1 MNVLSPLLDCTG
13 TRKQIFECISPAFEF
28 HRGEKANIWMYCPRI
43 WTVPGRESKYLNVLS
58 PFLSFTGAKKRIFE
72 CIVPTSKLHRGEEA
86 NIWIYG
92 SCFQVSPGSRSK
104 YLHIFA
110 PAQNFQDIE
119 NNISHVYLSE
129 VLPTK
134 TPQSLFRLF
143 ATNLH
148 KMSPVKVAQHRRLPW
163 QDSLCRFYIL
173 SGIRIKSL
181 TLKLSVPTLTTA
193 QIFEA
198 HQIRIYPIH
207 RYRIVSKK
215 EN

>member
-1 MNVLSPLLDCTG
+1 MPICIVQVFLLYGGIET
-13 TRKQIFECISPAFEF
+13 S
-28 HRGEKANIWMYCPRI
+28 IWMYSPRI
-43 WTVPGRESKYLNVLS
+43 WTVPGQK
-58 PFLSFTGAKKRIFE
+58 
-72 CIVPTSKLHRGEEA
+72 
-86 NIWIYG
+86 
-92 SCFQVSPGSRSK
+92 SK

-119 NNISHVYLSE
+119 NNISNVYLSK

-207 RYRIVSKK
+207 RYRIVGKK
-215 EN
+215 RKLAVVLSNQQDLDDFND

>member
-1 MNVLSPLLDCTG
+1 MYSP
-13 TRKQIFECISPAFEF
+13 R
-28 HRGEKANIWMYCPRI
+28 
-43 WTVPGRESKYLNVLS
+43 
-58 PFLSFTGAKKRIFE
+58 
-72 CIVPTSKLHRGEEA
+72 
-86 NIWIYG
+86 
-92 SCFQVSPGSRSK
+92 FQVSPGSRSK

-119 NNISHVYLSE
+119 NSISNAYLSK
-129 VLPTK
+129 VLPAK

-193 QIFEA
+193 QIFDA
-198 HQIRIYPIH
+198 NQILLYQIN
-207 RYRIVSKK
+207 RYRIVCKK
-215 EN
+215 KISSSFIQPTGLGWFQWLTLSCYRYRSHTYFWRTNLQLLHRSIVCR

>member
-1 MNVLSPLLDCTG
+1 MTRSAILRYWRRISLRVICFICIWICLSVNVLSPLLDCAG
-13 TRKQIFECISPAFEF
+13 ARKQIFE
-28 HRGEKANIWMYCPRI
+28 W
-43 WTVPGRESKYLNVLS
+43 
-58 PFLSFTGAKKRIFE
+58 
-72 CIVPTSKLHRGEEA
+72 IVPASKLHRGEEA

-92 SCFQVSPGSRSK
+92 PRFQVSPGSRSK

-119 NNISHVYLSE
+119 NNISNVYLSK

-181 TLKLSVPTLTTA
+181 TL
-193 QIFEA
+193 
-198 HQIRIYPIH
+198 
-207 RYRIVSKK
+207 
-215 EN
+215 

>member
-1 MNVLSPLLDCTG
+1 MFRRISLRVICFICIWICLSVNVLSPLLDC
-13 TRKQIFECISPAFEF
+13 A
-28 HRGEKANIWMYCPRI
+28 
-43 WTVPGRESKYLNVLS
+43 
-58 PFLSFTGAKKRIFE
+58 GARKRIFE
-72 CIVPTSKLHRGEEA
+72 CFGLASKFHRGLEA
-86 NIWIYG
+86 NIYMY
-92 SCFQVSPGSRSK
+92 SALV
-104 YLHIFA
+104 
-110 PAQNFQDIE
+110 QDSQEIE
-119 NNISHVYLSE
+119 NKISHVYSSE
-129 VLPTK
+129 VLPAK

-148 KMSPVKVAQHRRLPW
+148 KMSLVKVAQHRRLPW

-207 RYRIVSKK
+207 RYRIVGKK
-215 EN
+215 RKLAVVLSNQQDLDDFND

>member
-1 MNVLSPLLDCTG
+1 MS
-13 TRKQIFECISPAFEF
+13 ISECVESTS
-28 HRGEKANIWMYCPRI
+28 RLYQDKKANIWMYKPRFWI
-43 WTVPGRESKYLNVLS
+43 PPGRESKYLNVLS
-58 PFLSFTGAKKRIFE
+58 PHLNCAGARKQIFE
-72 CIVPTSKLHRGEEA
+72 CIVPVSKLHRGEEA

-181 TLKLSVPTLTTA
+181 TL
-193 QIFEA
+193 
-198 HQIRIYPIH
+198 
-207 RYRIVSKK
+207 
-215 EN
+215 